1 MKSSFII
8 SAAVN
13 PTNPLKTSNVKWLQI
28 FPMVHTILS
37 IKEERKQ
44 STAGPSQRGKCR
56 WMVDF
61 VPFWSWLMFS
71 KYLLGSYNV

>member
-28 FPMVHTILS
+28 FPMVRTTLS

-44 STAGPSQRGKCR
+44 STVGPSQGGKC
-56 WMVDF
+56 
-61 VPFWSWLMFS
+61 SGWLILFHS
-71 KYLLGSYNV
+71 GAG